1 MKTIIFTKKHIVMTV
16 ALILAL
22 LIFSVGIWITGIGG
36 KQKEAKE
43 FKSNLTSL
51 ESELVKLKQESF
63 GLANKKNLLDSS
75 VVNELP
81 RFSNGIQ
88 IQGYLTNLEEK
99 VTNNKIELKQI
110 TAEDTLLFSSPS
122 DPTKKV
128 YSSKIVLDYSATNK
142 NELLAFMEALEN
154 DQRFIKVTDY
164 SYSFNGDDG
173 GQSKFESTLLFNL
186 YYLNIAEEKK

>member
-1 MKTIIFTKKHIVMTV
+1 MKTIIFTKKHIVMAV

-22 LIFSVGIWITGIGG
+22 LIFSILIWITGIGG
-36 KQKEAKE
+36 KQKEAGE
-43 FKSNLTSL
+43 LKSNLTSL

-81 RFSNGIQ
+81 RFSKGIQ
-88 IQGYLTNLEEK
+88 IQEYLTNLEEK

-164 SYSFNGDDG
+164 SYSFNGSDG
-173 GQSKFESTLLFNL
+173 GQNTFESTLLFNL